1 MEKINIITYATHSDG
16 LFNKLINNKYNIE
29 ITVLGWGTKWKNY
42 KDSKAKGIY
51 NYLIRQ
57 PKNAITVYL
66 DGFDT
71 LINKNIDNLIN
82 DFKKQNCNILMS
94 KENTAIL
101 FNNKILH
108 TWIYKKNFEKF
119 EDIKLSAGMFMGYN
133 KNLLNFFNCVLNDID
148 KDDQR
153 SFNKCISIDN
163 IKIDIN
169 ETIFKNT
176 TSKKYNNNN
185 IKSYF
190 ISFPGG
196 NYDNNYKL
204 KRLLRMPQEYGKNYI
219 KELLIYIIIITSLSL
234 LFLKN
239 KYNYS
244 YIKSIIYGLL
254 ISLIILL
261 IFFILVLA
269 LVFFN
274 IEITI

>member
-42 KDSKAKGIY
+42 KDNKAKGIY
-51 NYLIRQ
+51 NYIIKQ

-82 DFKKQNCNILMS
+82 DFKKQNC
-94 KENTAIL
+94 
-101 FNNKILH
+101 KILVSKNN
-108 TWIYKKNFEKF
+108 TEIIKTNKKIQEWIYKKSFEEF
-119 EDIKLSAGMFMGYN
+119 ENIKLNAGMFMGYN
-133 KNLLNFFNCVLNDID
+133 KNLVNFFKCVLNDID
-148 KDDQR
+148 KDDQK
-153 SFNKCISIDN
+153 SFNKCINVDN

-169 ETIFKNT
+169 ETIFLNT
-176 TSKKYNNNN
+176 KRNYYDNNN

-196 NYDNNYKL
+196 AYNNSYTF
-204 KRLLRMPQEYGKNYI
+204 KRLLRMPGEYGKNYI
-219 KELLIYIIIITSLSL
+219 NELLIYILIITSLSL
-234 LFLKN
+234 LFFKK

-244 YIKSIIYGLL
+244 YIKSIIYGLI
-254 ISLIILL
+254 ISLILLLMILL
-261 IFFILVLA
+261 IILILY
-269 LVFFN
+269 LIN
-274 IEITI
+274 

>member
-16 LFNKLINNKYNIE
+16 LFEKLINNKYNIE
-29 ITVLGWGTKWKNY
+29 ITVLGWGTKWQNY

-51 NYLIRQ
+51 NYIIKQ

-82 DFKKQNCNILMS
+82 DFKKQNC
-94 KENTAIL
+94 
-101 FNNKILH
+101 KILLSKDCH
-108 TWIYKKNFEKF
+108 YFDNKVLKKWVYKKNFEEF
-119 EDIKLSAGMFMGYN
+119 ENIKLNAGMFMGYN
-133 KNLLNFFNCVLNDID
+133 KNLINLFNCILNDID
-148 KDDQR
+148 KDDQK
-153 SFNKCISIDN
+153 SFNKCINVDN

-176 TSKKYNNNN
+176 NRNYYDNNN

-196 NYDNNYKL
+196 AYNKSYGF
-204 KRLLRMPQEYGKNYI
+204 KRILRMPREYGKNYI
-219 KELLIYIIIITSLSL
+219 NELLIYILIITSLSL

-239 KYNYS
+239 KYNYT

-254 ISLIILL
+254 ISLISLILL
-261 IFFILVLA
+261 IILFIILR
-269 LVFFN
+269 
-274 IEITI
+274 IMRITI

>member
-16 LFNKLINNKYNIE
+16 LFDKLINNKYNIE

-51 NYLIRQ
+51 NYLIKQ

-82 DFKKQNCNILMS
+82 DFKKQNC
-94 KENTAIL
+94 
-101 FNNKILH
+101 KILLSKDR
-108 TWIYKKNFEKF
+108 TKTNKRLQEWIYKKNFEEF
-119 EDIKLSAGMFMGYN
+119 ENIKLSAGMFMGYN
-133 KNLLNFFNCVLNDID
+133 KNLINLFNCVLNDID
-148 KDDQR
+148 KDDQK
-153 SFNKCISIDN
+153 SFNKCINVDN

-169 ETIFKNT
+169 ETIFRNT
-176 TSKKYNNNN
+176 NRNDYDNNN

-196 NYDNNYKL
+196 AYNNSYTF
-204 KRLLRMPQEYGKNYI
+204 KRLLRMPGEYGKNYI
-219 KELLIYIIIITSLSL
+219 NELLIYILIITSLSL
-234 LFLKN
+234 LFFKN
-239 KYNYS
+239 KYNYT

-261 IFFILVLA
+261 IILILFILR
-269 LVFFN
+269 
-274 IEITI
+274 III